1 MADDLPN
8 HPAVTDSLALAL
20 VASSDAPVLLL
31 DKDLIVVAA
40 SASFSR
46 TFKIDPNSINGRPLF
61 ELGAGEWDV
70 AQLRSFLRATLL
82 GGADLDAYEMD
93 LKRPGSG
100 ARRLV
105 LTAHRLNYA
114 DQANERL
121 LLTLSDVTDAR
132 LSERLKDDLLREK
145 GILFQELQHRVANSL
160 QIIASVLML
169 SARRVSAESRGHL
182 QDAHSRVM
190 SVATLQQ
197 QLAESRLG
205 DVKLRPYFTELCA
218 SIGASMIHDR
228 ETLTLSVEADDG
240 VATADASVSLGL
252 IVTELVIN
260 ALKHAFPDARGGK
273 ILVSYRSDGA
283 DWTLSVRDD
292 GVGIPRGAEPVVA
305 GLGTSIVEA
314 LAKQLNATVDV
325 ANTHPGATISIVHNP
340 SVSVAGPVPAIE
352 AA

>member
-218 SIGASMIHDR
+218 SI
-228 ETLTLSVEADDG
+228 
-240 VATADASVSLGL
+240 DASVSLGL

>member
-1 MADDLPN
+1 
-8 HPAVTDSLALAL
+8 
-20 VASSDAPVLLL
+20 
-31 DKDLIVVAA
+31 
-40 SASFSR
+40 
-46 TFKIDPNSINGRPLF
+46 
-61 ELGAGEWDV
+61 
-70 AQLRSFLRATLL
+70 
-82 GGADLDAYEMD
+82 
-93 LKRPGSG
+93 
-100 ARRLV
+100 
-105 LTAHRLNYA
+105 
-114 DQANERL
+114 
-121 LLTLSDVTDAR
+121 
-132 LSERLKDDLLREK
+132 
-145 GILFQELQHRVANSL
+145 
-160 QIIASVLML
+160 
-169 SARRVSAESRGHL
+169 
-182 QDAHSRVM
+182 
-190 SVATLQQ
+190 
-197 QLAESRLG
+197 
-205 DVKLRPYFTELCA
+205 
-218 SIGASMIHDR
+218 
-228 ETLTLSVEADDG
+228 